1 MGKDLLRLKP
11 AILLGLVLA
20 GVPAAAQDIIASAT
34 EGDLDRVRE
43 LTEDD
48 PATVSAVDDRGTTA
62 LHFAVSAGHL
72 DVADFLLD
80 NGADLEA
87 RDVDGDTPL
96 LWAAH
101 AGQVAAI
108 DFLLDRGA
116 EINVRNHGQET
127 PLLVAA
133 RRLKYAAVERLAV
146 RGADLEI
153 PNDYGRTPLIWTARE
168 GGDLQMATLLLRL
181 GADADAVDRFGAS
194 ALELAAWRGFRTLV
208 GILLDAGARFDV
220 NPGMEQRLLHMAAS
234 EGLER
239 LWTEVTAS
247 GATVDLNAQRLPVSV
262 HLAASGGSARIVRD
276 LLDLGARPDS
286 TDQCGWTPLHHA
298 ADRGRAD
305 VAAALAAADPV
316 VDRTTISGYTPLSLA
331 QANGNPATVRALQEA
346 GHSVFERD
354 FPQLSGP
361 WLGQGDPPATQE
373 PFALDI
379 VSSAWGLH
387 GGVTFTPDGREAYW
401 SGYLA
406 LPDSGYA
413 RGTILTTRLRDGRWT
428 PPAPASFVD
437 AEKRGDVPFVA
448 PDGRRLFF
456 LSTRPLAAG
465 TAGGKENVWVV
476 EREGDDWGEPRPLPP
491 CVNDMHHHWQISVAA
506 NGNLYFSSNR
516 SAPGTHGIYVS
527 RPVDGE
533 YTEPE
538 FLGFPGGSPFI
549 APDESYL
556 ITETGY
562 GRDNVLR
569 VRRDDGTWSDPVSVR
584 EFHPVAGPCPR
595 VSPDGRAYFVLG
607 DADYWVAADFLEE
620 WQRLASLS
628 GAAPALE
635 RAAREGGAVAVGDLI
650 AAIREAPQ
658 EWYVSESGLNALGY
672 RLMSDGLLDEAI
684 AVLSF
689 NVRLYPDSANTHDS
703 LGEAYLNAGRD
714 EEAIASY
721 RRSLELDPRNAN
733 AEAMLERLGA
743 GDR

>member
-1 MGKDLLRLKP
+1 MSHDVLRAMTVIFLFL
-11 AILLGLVLA
+11 ALA
-20 GVPAAAQDIIASAT
+20 GVPAAAQDINAAAT
-34 EGDLDRVRE
+34 DGDLGRIRE
-43 LTEDD
+43 IVKDA
-48 PATVSAVDDRGTTA
+48 PAAVSTVDDRGCTA
-62 LHFAVSAGHL
+62 LHFAVNEGHL
-72 DVADFLLD
+72 EIAEFLLD
-80 NGADLEA
+80 RGADLEA

-96 LWAAH
+96 HWAAY
-101 AGQVAAI
+101 AGQVPAI

-116 EINVRNHGQET
+116 KIDVRNHEQVT
-127 PLLVAA
+127 PLLAA
-133 RRLKYAAVERLAV
+133 TRRLQYTVVERLAA

-168 GGDLQMATLLLRL
+168 GGDLEMAKLLLRL
-181 GADADAVDRFGAS
+181 GADVDAVDIFGSS

-208 GILLDAGARFDV
+208 GILLDAGTRFDV
-220 NPGMEQRLLHMAAS
+220 NPGMEQRLLYMAAS

-239 LWTEVTAS
+239 LWTEVIAS
-247 GATVDLNAQRLPVSV
+247 GATVDLHAQRLPVSV

-286 TDQCGWTPLHHA
+286 TDLCGWTPLHHA

-305 VAAALAAADPV
+305 VVAALAA
-316 VDRTTISGYTPLSLA
+316 VDRVADRRTTSGYTPLSLA
-331 QANGNPATVRALQEA
+331 RANGNPATVRALQEA
-346 GHSVFERD
+346 GHRVFERD
-354 FPQLSGP
+354 FPHLSGP

-379 VSSAWGLH
+379 VSSVWGLH

-406 LPDSGYA
+406 LPDSGYV
-413 RGTILTTRLRDGRWT
+413 RGTILTSRLADGRWT

-437 AEKRGDVPFVA
+437 EEARGDVPFVA

-476 EREGDDWGEPRPLPP
+476 DREGDGWGEPRPLPP
-491 CVNDMHHHWQISVAA
+491 CVNDMHHHWQISVAT

-516 SAPGTHGIYVS
+516 SAPGTQGVYVS
-527 RPVDGE
+527 RQVDGE

-538 FLGFPGGSPFI
+538 FLGIPGGSPFI

-556 ITETGY
+556 ITEIHH

-584 EFHPVAGPCPR
+584 EFHSVAGPCPR

-607 DADYWVAADFLEE
+607 DADYWVSADFLEA
-620 WQRLASLS
+620 WQRLASLP

-635 RAAREGGAVAVGDLI
+635 RAAHEGGTAAVGDVV
-650 AAIREAPQ
+650 AAVQAAPEA
-658 EWYVSESGLNALGY
+658 WYVSESSLNATGY
-672 RLMSDGLLDEAI
+672 GLMGEGLLAEAV
-684 AVLSF
+684 AVFSF
-689 NVRLYPDSANTHDS
+689 NVQLYPESANTHDS
-703 LGEAYLNAGRD
+703 LGEAYMNAGRD
-714 EEAIASY
+714 EEAVASY
-721 RRSLELDPRNAN
+721 RKSLRLNPRNTN

>member
-1 MGKDLLRLKP
+1 MGQDLFRANA

-20 GVPAAAQDIIASAT
+20 GVSAAAQAIIASAT
-34 EGDLDRVRE
+34 DGDLDRVRE

-48 PATVSAVDDRGTTA
+48 PATVSAVDDRGSTA

-72 DVADFLLD
+72 EVADFLLD
-80 NGADLEA
+80 NGADLAA
-87 RDVDGDTPL
+87 RDVDGDSPL
-96 LWAAH
+96 HWAAR
-101 AGQVAAI
+101 AGQVPAI
-108 DFLLDRGA
+108 DLLLDRGA
-116 EINVRNHGQET
+116 EIDVRNHGQET
-127 PLLVAA
+127 PLLAA
-133 RRLKYAAVERLAV
+133 TRRLQYASVERLAV

-168 GGDLQMATLLLRL
+168 GGDLEMATLLLRL
-181 GADADAVDRFGAS
+181 GADVDAVDRFGAS

-220 NPGMEQRLLHMAAS
+220 NPGMEQRLLYMAAS

-239 LWTEVTAS
+239 LWTEVIAS
-247 GATVDLNAQRLPVSV
+247 GVSVDLNAQRLPVSV
-262 HLAASGGSARIVRD
+262 NLAASGGSARIVRD

-286 TDQCGWTPLHHA
+286 TDLWGWTPLHHA

-316 VDRTTISGYTPLSLA
+316 VDRRTISGYTPLGLA

-346 GHSVFERD
+346 GHRVFERD
-354 FPQLSGP
+354 FPPLTGP

-413 RGTILTTRLRDGRWT
+413 RGTILTSRLRDGRWT
-428 PPAPASFVD
+428 APAPASFVD

-465 TAGGKENVWVV
+465 TSDGKENVWVV
-476 EREGDDWGEPRPLPP
+476 ERQGNDWGEPRPLPP
-491 CVNDMHHHWQISVAA
+491 CVNGMPHHWQISVATS
-506 NGNLYFSSNR
+506 GNLYFSSNR
-516 SAPGTHGIYVS
+516 SAPGTHGVYVS

-556 ITETGY
+556 ITEIRH

-569 VRRDDGTWSDPVSVR
+569 SRRDDGTWGDPVSVL
-584 EFHPVAGPCPR
+584 EFQRIAGPCPR
-595 VSPDGRAYFVLG
+595 VSPDGRAFFVLG
-607 DADYWVAADFLEE
+607 DADYWVAADFLAE
-620 WQRLASLS
+620 WQRLASLP
-628 GAAPALE
+628 GAAQALE
-635 RAAREGGAVAVGDLI
+635 RAAHEGGAAAVGDVI
-650 AAIREAPQ
+650 AAVRAAPEQ
-658 EWYVSESGLNALGY
+658 WYVSESSLNAAGY
-672 RLMSDGLLDEAI
+672 GLMGEGLLDEAV
-684 AVLSF
+684 AVFTF
-689 NVRLYPDSANTHDS
+689 NVQLYPESANTHDS

-714 EEAIASY
+714 EDAIASY
-721 RRSLELDPRNAN
+721 RKSLELNPRNTN
-733 AEAMLERLGA
+733 AAAVLERLGA
-743 GDR
+743 EVR